1 MVLIM
6 PKIESDTKASLLC
19 TRVTPYIKE
28 IIEQQA
34 SREGL
39 TSSEWIRNL
48 IIKELKNENLLQII
62 FKTPKVKN
70 E

>member
-1 MVLIM
+1 M
-6 PKIESDTKASLLC
+6 PKIESDAKASLLC

-48 IIKELKNENLLQII
+48 IIKELKNENLLQIV

>member
-1 MVLIM
+1 M
-6 PKIESDTKASLLC
+6 PKIDSDSKASLMC

-39 TSSEWIRNL
+39 TPSEWIRNL
-48 IIKELKNENLLQII
+48 IIKELKNENLLQMT
-62 FKTPKVKN
+62 FKTPKVREEK
-70 E
+70 

>member
-1 MVLIM
+1 M
-6 PKIESDTKASLLC
+6 PKTSFGSKTSLIC

-48 IIKELKNENLLQII
+48 IIKELKEENLLQMV
-62 FKTPKVKN
+62 FKTPKIGEN

>member
-1 MVLIM
+1 M
-6 PKIESDTKASLLC
+6 PKTESDTKESLMC

-39 TSSEWIRNL
+39 TPSEWIRNL
-48 IIKELKNENLLQII
+48 IIKELKNENLLQMV
-62 FKTPKVKN
+62 FKTPKIREK